1 MGSEASKT
9 QNDDSASAENKPAEP
24 VAALEYNKLFKILL
38 LGDSGML
45 EAYLNLNRCL

>member
-38 LGDSGML
+38 GDSGML